1 MIKKIYISSLL
12 VFITLSVNAQFDA
25 VTKAFK
31 YLQANQIDSAQKYI
45 DIAANDDNL
54 KEKPNTHYYR
64 GFVYKE
70 LYKTKEKDL
79 IDSKYREEAIKSLKT
94 CIQIDSKKEFYE
106 SSVKMLKY
114 LASTLYNDAVRSLD
128 IDHYKIAEQNYQRFK
143 ELMQMVEPSQVNIQR
158 DIKFMLALGSI
169 FSKESDT
176 GSGIDSA
183 KAAKAKEIYLK
194 VLELDSNNAS
204 ANYNMAILYYN
215 EAVYIINNLDYDV
228 DIEKLNAL
236 QDHCIDL
243 FLKALPYMKKAY
255 ALNWK
260 KRESLIG
267 LSSIYLGLND
277 VEKSE
282 FYKQE
287 LKKLEQQN
295 NEKSDPNDN

>member
-1 MIKKIYISSLL
+1 
-12 VFITLSVNAQFDA
+12 
-25 VTKAFK
+25 
-31 YLQANQIDSAQKYI
+31 
-45 DIAANDDNL
+45 
-54 KEKPNTHYYR
+54 
-64 GFVYKE
+64 
-70 LYKTKEKDL
+70 
-79 IDSKYREEAIKSLKT
+79 
-94 CIQIDSKKEFYE
+94 
-106 SSVKMLKY
+106 
-114 LASTLYNDAVRSLD
+114 
-128 IDHYKIAEQNYQRFK
+128 
-143 ELMQMVEPSQVNIQR
+143 
-158 DIKFMLALGSI
+158 
-169 FSKESDT
+169 
-176 GSGIDSA
+176 
-183 KAAKAKEIYLK
+183 
-194 VLELDSNNAS
+194 
-204 ANYNMAILYYN
+204 
-215 EAVYIINNLDYDV
+215 V